1 MIETTILA
9 HISGCNRRFHCKPVV
24 GAALTTGYLL
34 KPLCG
39 ESQQSF
45 PGVRKLRVT
54 MLYKISHTI
63 SRRAIPLISMVPA
76 K

>member
-1 MIETTILA
+1 
-9 HISGCNRRFHCKPVV
+9 VV

-34 KPLCG
+34 KPLRG

>member
-9 HISGCNRRFHCKPVV
+9 LISGCNRRFYCKPVV
-24 GAALTTGYLL
+24 NAALTTGYLL
-34 KPLCG
+34 KPLRG

-54 MLYKISHTI
+54 MLYNISHTI